1 MTGEDNSNWEQH
13 GGLRT
18 IVSYKDKTQADKDIH
33 LIFFQKM
40 RYYHIDYKKHTFV
53 LSGFTFQLGPV
64 GENSIAILICYRLLL
79 KTDIAMDGSL
89 TLTSIRY
96 PRWLRLHEEIYIGHL
111 PTQR

>member
-40 RYYHIDYKKHTFV
+40 RYYHIDYKK
-53 LSGFTFQLGPV
+53 
-64 GENSIAILICYRLLL
+64 RLLYL
-79 KTDIAMDGSL
+79 QDLLFSL
-89 TLTSIRY
+89 V
-96 PRWLRLHEEIYIGHL
+96 
-111 PTQR
+111 Q